1 MALPTGQG
9 QLSCW
14 HKDMTE
20 CPYLTDWSR
29 NQMLLSEA
37 SNNDRRFSSQRRLKT
52 CSRHDFVLSAGCEI
66 KYSKVL
72 EWKTHHFLVC

>member
-37 SNNDRRFSSQRRLKT
+37 SNNDRRFSSQRKVKNL
-52 CSRHDFVLSAGCEI
+52 FSA
-66 KYSKVL
+66 
-72 EWKTHHFLVC
+72 